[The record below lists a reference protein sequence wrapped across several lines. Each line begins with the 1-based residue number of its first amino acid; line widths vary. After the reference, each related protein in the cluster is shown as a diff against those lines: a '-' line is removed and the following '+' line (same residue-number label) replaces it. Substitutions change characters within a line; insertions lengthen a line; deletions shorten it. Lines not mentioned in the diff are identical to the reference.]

1 METKGCGISKKMS
14 FSRASIT
21 STWIL
26 QTKACMYVMMASL
39 ANSGP
44 ALKDT
49 STSEA
54 KHPERAEHSTANV
67 TLLQKKTAIKM
78 KMKASGPTDQDSR
91 APETAGERAEG
102 SLATRQDGPG

>member
-1 METKGCGISKKMS
+1 METKGGAISKKLP
-14 FSRASIT
+14 FARTSIT

-44 ALKDT
+44 VPKDT

-54 KHPERAEHSTANV
+54 EHPERPKTQQQMLRFSRFKKKK
-67 TLLQKKTAIKM
+67 KKTAIKM
-78 KMKASGPTDQDSR
+78 KTKASGPADQDSR
-91 APETAGERAEG
+91 TPESR
-102 SLATRQDGPG
+102 